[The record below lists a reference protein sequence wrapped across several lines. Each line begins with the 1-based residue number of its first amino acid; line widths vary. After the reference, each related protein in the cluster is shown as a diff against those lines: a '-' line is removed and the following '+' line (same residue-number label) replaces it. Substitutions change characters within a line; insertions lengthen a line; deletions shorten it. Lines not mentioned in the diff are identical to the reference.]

1 MANPFTVQPLGGLR
15 SVQNIQN
22 GMAGIAQNYRAN
34 QQEEKQKALMGQ
46 AQEVLGRGDPQ
57 EIAAFSL
64 QNPDIGRQIQ
74 DSVKFKS
81 DETRMNMMQ
90 GMQQIIAGGNPE
102 QVLNQRAQFVE
113 SQGGDATQTR
123 QEIER
128 FRADPEGYV
137 GQVES
142 SYALMDPE
150 GYTAYRKATNEGG
163 MGEPTPAAIRVFEA
177 NAKAAGLEPGT
188 PEYIRAAQIELG
200 LQPRAGIS
208 AQERIAGDPSLSA
221 QVAASSGREA
231 GATESAKLDAQLS
244 FKPAIAEAVK
254 IAEAS
259 AKSRGESLSEV
270 ARAKASLPGLT
281 EVVNKL
287 ITLSD
292 VATYTL
298 AGKAFD
304 EVIKQL
310 GFGATEGA
318 TARAKMES
326 LVSNQILPL
335 LRDTFGAQFTER
347 EGESLRKTMLDID
360 ASPDQKKEI
369 LNAFLEQ
376 KIRDIETKENNLNQQ
391 APDGQPPQRIRLDA
405 NGNIIQ

>member
-163 MGEPTPAAIRVFEA
+163 MGGPTPAAIRVFEA
-177 NAKAAGLEPGT
+177 NAKAAGLKPGT

-208 AQERIAGDPSLSA
+208 AQERIASDPSLSA

>member
-1 MANPFTVQPLGGLR
+1 MANREFYIQPADYGSGWR
-15 SVQNIQN
+15 EGAAMI
-22 GMAGIAQNYRAN
+22 GDYRQKQD
-34 QQEEKQKALMGQ
+34 QQAYQEAAKKAATEAMQ
-46 AQEVLGRGDPQ
+46 SGDPRKIREAVIQ
-57 EIAAFSL
+57 FPEIAKTMTDMFGFTND
-64 QNPDIGRQIQ
+64 QT
-74 DSVKFKS
+74 K
-81 DETRMNMMQ
+81 
-90 GMQQIIAGGNPE
+90 
-102 QVLNQRAQFVE
+102 QVAKE
-113 SQGGDATQTR
+113 
-123 QEIER
+123 
-128 FRADPEGYV
+128 
-137 GQVES
+137 
-142 SYALMDPE
+142 
-150 GYTAYRKATNEGG
+150 AYRKALSDPQNAGRHLQDGISQVTQFGG
-163 MGEPTPAAIRVFEA
+163 RPNTMAADLQMFQQNPEAGLKNMRVGYAGIASEEEYGAMFGEDENMGGPTPAAIRVFEA

-208 AQERIAGDPSLSA
+208 AEERIASDPSLSA

-304 EVIKQL
+304 EVTKQL

-318 TARAKMES
+318 TARAKMDS

-335 LRDTFGAQFTER
+335 LKETFGNQFTEK

-360 ASPDQKKEI
+360 ASPAQKKEI
-369 LNAFLEQ
+369 LNAFIEQ
-376 KIRDIETKENNLNQQ
+376 KIRDIETKESNLNQQ
-391 APDGQPPQRIRLDA
+391 APAGQSPQRIRLDA

>member
-1 MANPFTVQPLGGLR
+1 MANREFYVQPADYGSGWR
-15 SVQNIQN
+15 EGAAMI
-22 GMAGIAQNYRAN
+22 GDYRQKQD
-34 QQEEKQKALMGQ
+34 QQAYQEAAKKAATEAMQ
-46 AQEVLGRGDPQ
+46 SGDPRKIREAVIQ
-57 EIAAFSL
+57 FPEIAKTMTDMFGFTND
-64 QNPDIGRQIQ
+64 QT
-74 DSVKFKS
+74 K
-81 DETRMNMMQ
+81 
-90 GMQQIIAGGNPE
+90 
-102 QVLNQRAQFVE
+102 QVAKE
-113 SQGGDATQTR
+113 
-123 QEIER
+123 
-128 FRADPEGYV
+128 
-137 GQVES
+137 
-142 SYALMDPE
+142 
-150 GYTAYRKATNEGG
+150 AYRKALSDPQNAGRHLQDGISQVTQFGGRPNTMAADLQMFQQNPEAGLKNMRVGYAGIASEEEYGAMFGGGEG
-163 MGEPTPAAIRVFEA
+163 MGGPTPAAIRVFEA

-231 GATESAKLDAQLS
+231 GATESAKLNAQLD

-254 IAEAS
+254 TAEAS
-259 AKSRGESLSEV
+259 AKSRGESLSELG
-270 ARAKASLPGLT
+270 RAKAALPGLT

-304 EVIKQL
+304 EVTKQL

-318 TARAKMES
+318 TARAKMDS

-335 LRDTFGAQFTER
+335 LKETFGNQFTEK

-360 ASPDQKKEI
+360 ASPAQKKEI
-369 LNAFLEQ
+369 LNAFIEQ
-376 KIRDIETKENNLNQQ
+376 KIRDIETKESNLNQQ
-391 APDGQPPQRIRLDA
+391 APAGQSPQRIRLDA

>member
-1 MANPFTVQPLGGLR
+1 MASRDFYVQPADYGSGWREAAQMIGDYRQNQDQQAYQEAAKKAATEAMQSGDPRKIREAVIQFPEISKTMTDMFGFTNDQTKQVAKDTYRKALSDPQNAAQYLQEGISQVSQFGGR
-15 SVQNIQN
+15 PTTMAADFQMFQQNPEAALKN
-22 GMAGIAQNYRAN
+22 MRVGYAGIAS
-34 QQEEKQKALMGQ
+34 EEEYGAMFGEDENMG
-46 AQEVLGRGDPQ
+46 G
-57 EIAAFSL
+57 
-64 QNPDIGRQIQ
+64 
-74 DSVKFKS
+74 
-81 DETRMNMMQ
+81 
-90 GMQQIIAGGNPE
+90 
-102 QVLNQRAQFVE
+102 
-113 SQGGDATQTR
+113 
-123 QEIER
+123 
-128 FRADPEGYV
+128 
-137 GQVES
+137 
-142 SYALMDPE
+142 
-150 GYTAYRKATNEGG
+150 
-163 MGEPTPAAIRVFEA
+163 PTPAAIRVFEA

-304 EVIKQL
+304 EVAKQL

-360 ASPDQKKEI
+360 ASPAQKKEI
-369 LNAFLEQ
+369 LNAFIEQ
-376 KIRDIETKENNLNQQ
+376 KIRDIETKESNLNQQ
-391 APDGQPPQRIRLDA
+391 APAGQSPQRIRLDA

>member
-1 MANPFTVQPLGGLR
+1 MANREFYIQPADYGSGWR
-15 SVQNIQN
+15 EGAAMI
-22 GMAGIAQNYRAN
+22 GDYRQKQD
-34 QQEEKQKALMGQ
+34 QQAYQEAAKKAATEAMQ
-46 AQEVLGRGDPQ
+46 SGDPRKIREAVIQ
-57 EIAAFSL
+57 FPEIAKTMTDMFGFTND
-64 QNPDIGRQIQ
+64 QT
-74 DSVKFKS
+74 K
-81 DETRMNMMQ
+81 
-90 GMQQIIAGGNPE
+90 
-102 QVLNQRAQFVE
+102 QVAKE
-113 SQGGDATQTR
+113 
-123 QEIER
+123 
-128 FRADPEGYV
+128 
-137 GQVES
+137 
-142 SYALMDPE
+142 
-150 GYTAYRKATNEGG
+150 AYRKALSDPQNAGRHLQDGISQVTQFGGRPNTMAADLQMFQQNPEAGLKNMRVGYAGIASEEEYGAMFGGGEG
-163 MGEPTPAAIRVFEA
+163 MGGPTPAAIRVFEA

-231 GATESAKLDAQLS
+231 GATESAKLNAQLD

-254 IAEAS
+254 TAEAS
-259 AKSRGESLSEV
+259 AKSRGESLSELG
-270 ARAKASLPGLT
+270 RAKAALPGLT

-304 EVIKQL
+304 EVTKQL

-318 TARAKMES
+318 TARAKMDS

-335 LRDTFGAQFTER
+335 LKETFGNQFTEK

-360 ASPDQKKEI
+360 ASPAQKKEI
-369 LNAFLEQ
+369 LNAFIEQ
-376 KIRDIETKENNLNQQ
+376 KIRDIETKESNLNQQ
-391 APDGQPPQRIRLDA
+391 APAGQSPQRIRLDA

>member
-1 MANPFTVQPLGGLR
+1 MANREFYIQPADYGSGWR
-15 SVQNIQN
+15 EGAAMI
-22 GMAGIAQNYRAN
+22 GDYRQKQD
-34 QQEEKQKALMGQ
+34 QQAYQEAAKKAATEAMQ
-46 AQEVLGRGDPQ
+46 SGDPRKIREAVIQ
-57 EIAAFSL
+57 FPEIAKTMTDMFGFTND
-64 QNPDIGRQIQ
+64 QT
-74 DSVKFKS
+74 K
-81 DETRMNMMQ
+81 
-90 GMQQIIAGGNPE
+90 
-102 QVLNQRAQFVE
+102 QVAKE
-113 SQGGDATQTR
+113 
-123 QEIER
+123 
-128 FRADPEGYV
+128 
-137 GQVES
+137 
-142 SYALMDPE
+142 
-150 GYTAYRKATNEGG
+150 AYRKALSDPQNAGRHLQDGISQVTQFGG
-163 MGEPTPAAIRVFEA
+163 RPNTMAADLQMFQQNPEAGLKNMRVGYAGIASEEEYGAMFGEDENMGGPTPAAIRVFEA

-208 AQERIAGDPSLSA
+208 AEERIASDPSLSA

-304 EVIKQL
+304 EVAKQL

-360 ASPDQKKEI
+360 ASPAQKKEI

-376 KIRDIETKENNLNQQ
+376 KIRDIETKENNLDQQ

>member
-1 MANPFTVQPLGGLR
+1 MGG
-15 SVQNIQN
+15 
-22 GMAGIAQNYRAN
+22 
-34 QQEEKQKALMGQ
+34 
-46 AQEVLGRGDPQ
+46 
-57 EIAAFSL
+57 
-64 QNPDIGRQIQ
+64 
-74 DSVKFKS
+74 
-81 DETRMNMMQ
+81 
-90 GMQQIIAGGNPE
+90 
-102 QVLNQRAQFVE
+102 
-113 SQGGDATQTR
+113 
-123 QEIER
+123 
-128 FRADPEGYV
+128 
-137 GQVES
+137 
-142 SYALMDPE
+142 
-150 GYTAYRKATNEGG
+150 
-163 MGEPTPAAIRVFEA
+163 PTPAAIRVFEA

-208 AQERIAGDPSLSA
+208 AQERIASDPSLSA

-231 GATESAKLDAQLS
+231 GATESAKLNAQLG

-254 IAEAS
+254 TAEAS

-270 ARAKASLPGLT
+270 GRAKASLPGIT

-298 AGKAFD
+298 AGRAFD
-304 EVIKQL
+304 EVTKQL

-376 KIRDIETKENNLNQQ
+376 KIRDIETKENNLDQQ
-391 APDGQPPQRIRLDA
+391 APDGEPPQRIRLDA

>member
-1 MANPFTVQPLGGLR
+1 MNNPFYVAPLGGLSTYR
-15 SVQNIQN
+15 NI
-22 GMAGIAQNYRAN
+22 GAGIRDGLDRR
-34 QQEEKQKALMGQ
+34 QEDQDQENQKALMGQ

-64 QNPDIGRQIQ
+64 QNPDIGKQIQ
-74 DSVKFKS
+74 SSVKFKS

-90 GMQQIIAGGNPE
+90 GMQQIIAGDNPE

-150 GYTAYRKATNEGG
+150 GYTAYRKATSEGS
-163 MGEPTPAAIRVFEA
+163 MGGPTPAAIRVFEA

-231 GATESAKLDAQLS
+231 GATESAKLNAQLG

-254 IAEAS
+254 TAEAS

-304 EVIKQL
+304 EVTKQL

-318 TARAKMES
+318 TARAKMDS

-335 LRDTFGAQFTER
+335 LKETFGNQFTEK

-360 ASPDQKKEI
+360 ASPAQKKEI
-369 LNAFLEQ
+369 LNAFIEQ
-376 KIRDIETKENNLNQQ
+376 KIRDIETKESNLNQQ
-391 APDGQPPQRIRLDA
+391 APAGQSPQRIRLDA

>member
-1 MANPFTVQPLGGLR
+1 MANREFYIQPADYGSGWR
-15 SVQNIQN
+15 EGAAMI
-22 GMAGIAQNYRAN
+22 GDYRQKQD
-34 QQEEKQKALMGQ
+34 QQAYQEAAKKAATEAMQ
-46 AQEVLGRGDPQ
+46 SGDPRKIREAVIQ
-57 EIAAFSL
+57 FPEIAKTMTDMFGFTND
-64 QNPDIGRQIQ
+64 QT
-74 DSVKFKS
+74 K
-81 DETRMNMMQ
+81 
-90 GMQQIIAGGNPE
+90 
-102 QVLNQRAQFVE
+102 QVAKE
-113 SQGGDATQTR
+113 
-123 QEIER
+123 
-128 FRADPEGYV
+128 
-137 GQVES
+137 
-142 SYALMDPE
+142 
-150 GYTAYRKATNEGG
+150 AYRKALSDPQNAGRHLQDGISQVTQFGGRPNTMAADLQMFQQNPEAGLKNMRVGYAGIASEEEYGAMFGGGEG
-163 MGEPTPAAIRVFEA
+163 MGGPTPAAIRVFEA

-231 GATESAKLDAQLS
+231 GATESAKLNAQLD

-254 IAEAS
+254 TAEAS
-259 AKSRGESLSEV
+259 AKSRGESLSELG
-270 ARAKASLPGLT
+270 RAKAALPGLT

-304 EVIKQL
+304 EVTKQL

-360 ASPDQKKEI
+360 ASPAQKKEI
-369 LNAFLEQ
+369 LNAFIEQ
-376 KIRDIETKENNLNQQ
+376 KIRDIETKESNLNQQ
-391 APDGQPPQRIRLDA
+391 APAGQSPQRIRLDA

>member
-1 MANPFTVQPLGGLR
+1 M
-15 SVQNIQN
+15 
-22 GMAGIAQNYRAN
+22 
-34 QQEEKQKALMGQ
+34 
-46 AQEVLGRGDPQ
+46 
-57 EIAAFSL
+57 
-64 QNPDIGRQIQ
+64 
-74 DSVKFKS
+74 
-81 DETRMNMMQ
+81 
-90 GMQQIIAGGNPE
+90 
-102 QVLNQRAQFVE
+102 
-113 SQGGDATQTR
+113 
-123 QEIER
+123 
-128 FRADPEGYV
+128 
-137 GQVES
+137 
-142 SYALMDPE
+142 
-150 GYTAYRKATNEGG
+150 
-163 MGEPTPAAIRVFEA
+163 
-177 NAKAAGLEPGT
+177 
-188 PEYIRAAQIELG
+188 
-200 LQPRAGIS
+200 
-208 AQERIAGDPSLSA
+208 
-221 QVAASSGREA
+221 
-231 GATESAKLDAQLS
+231 
-244 FKPAIAEAVK
+244 K

-304 EVIKQL
+304 EVAKQL

-360 ASPDQKKEI
+360 ASPAQKKEI

-391 APDGQPPQRIRLDA
+391 APAGQSPQRIRLDA

>member
-1 MANPFTVQPLGGLR
+1 MANREFYIQPADYGSGWR
-15 SVQNIQN
+15 EGAAMI
-22 GMAGIAQNYRAN
+22 GDYRQKQD
-34 QQEEKQKALMGQ
+34 QQAYQEAAKKAATEAMQ
-46 AQEVLGRGDPQ
+46 SGDPRKIREAVIQ
-57 EIAAFSL
+57 FPEIA
-64 QNPDIGRQIQ
+64 
-74 DSVKFKS
+74 KTMS
-81 DETRMNMMQ
+81 DMFGFTNDQ
-90 GMQQIIAGGNPE
+90 TK
-102 QVLNQRAQFVE
+102 QVAKE
-113 SQGGDATQTR
+113 
-123 QEIER
+123 
-128 FRADPEGYV
+128 
-137 GQVES
+137 
-142 SYALMDPE
+142 
-150 GYTAYRKATNEGG
+150 AYRKALSDPQNAGRHLQDGISQVTQFGGRPNTMAADLQMFQQNPEAGLKNMRVGYAGIASEEEYGAMFGGGEG
-163 MGEPTPAAIRVFEA
+163 MGGPTPAAIRVFEA

-231 GATESAKLDAQLS
+231 GATESAKLNAQLD

-254 IAEAS
+254 TAEAS
-259 AKSRGESLSEV
+259 AKSRGESLSELG
-270 ARAKASLPGLT
+270 RAKAALPGLT

-304 EVIKQL
+304 EVTKQL

-360 ASPDQKKEI
+360 ASPAQKKEI

-376 KIRDIETKENNLNQQ
+376 KIRDIETKESNLNQQ
-391 APDGQPPQRIRLDA
+391 APAGQPPQRIRLDA